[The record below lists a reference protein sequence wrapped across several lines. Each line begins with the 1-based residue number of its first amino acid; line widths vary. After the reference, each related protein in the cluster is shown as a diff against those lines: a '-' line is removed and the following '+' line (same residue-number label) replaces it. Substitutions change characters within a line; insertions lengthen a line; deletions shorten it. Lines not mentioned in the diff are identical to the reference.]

1 MFNLTVEAAELL
13 VALYAVEA
21 PSPDAV
27 LRLRR
32 DAEGF
37 GLEFDRPR
45 ETDMVVAYN
54 GRILLVVDSTLAAG
68 LGDCALA
75 IHRTASGPE
84 LALMGVGPEG
94 PPSGL

>member
-1 MFNLTVEAAELL
+1 MFSLTVEAAELL
-13 VALYAVEA
+13 VALHAVEA

-27 LRLRR
+27 LRLQR
-32 DAEGF
+32 DETGF

-54 GRILLVVDSTLAAG
+54 GRILLVIDGALAAG

-75 IHRTASGPE
+75 IHRTAAGPE
-84 LALMGVGPEG
+84 LALMDAGPDGSPPGV
-94 PPSGL
+94 

>member
-13 VALYAVEA
+13 VALHAVEA

-32 DAEGF
+32 DDEGF
-37 GLEFDRPR
+37 GLEFDQPR

-54 GRILLVVDSTLAAG
+54 GRILLVIDSALAAG

-75 IHRTASGPE
+75 IHRTAAGPE
-84 LALMGVGPEG
+84 LALVDIGSEG
-94 PPSGL
+94 APPV

>member
-13 VALYAVEA
+13 VALHAAEA

-27 LRLRR
+27 LRLHR

-54 GRILLVVDSTLAAG
+54 GRILLVIDSALAAG

-84 LALMGVGPEG
+84 LALMDAGPEG
-94 PPSGL
+94 MPPAV